1 MSDNGNEAQFVTLG
15 IEHEVFAV
23 PVDIVQEILDMRPVC
38 RMPEAPAHVA
48 GLIDVRAWPWRSPRP
63 PHQGHR
69 RQPDKSPAGP
79 HKHLRSAPLRLHP
92 SHS

>member
-23 PVDIVQEILDMRPVC
+23 PVDIVQEILDMRQVC

-48 GLIDVRAWPWRSPRP
+48 
-63 PHQGHR
+63 
-69 RQPDKSPAGP
+69 
-79 HKHLRSAPLRLHP
+79 
-92 SHS
+92 